1 MAKDS
6 KRTKRFLFLRATFE
20 ESTDLDNLTTL
31 EEYIVQVYSNLKTAK
46 ERVVSY
52 AGQTWVG
59 TFFKKKNDCLFFQFS
74 VATFGEN
81 ATTLP
86 TDDLDRESV
95 ELDTTAPPSG
105 REFSEGDVICCVA
118 RNDIFTCQS
127 LVRDSK
133 IELYL
138 RALFDKAGLSSRA
151 QTLHVDKPANFDK
164 IRMIKEIGVK
174 SIRIKAS
181 LSDAQFMRLDD
192 IHGRG
197 PLKKLIRGLVCE
209 DKKLVEAARDSE
221 AQLKIEFN
229 VPKKSIASGP
239 QDWIETEALEAVDE
253 GESYQII
260 TNDGKVITSD
270 EVTISK
276 KERLERFGKSVFVDE
291 AMRKLETFKNEFGLS
306 YGTRK
311 N

>member
-6 KRTKRFLFLRATFE
+6 KRMKRFLFLRATFE
-20 ESTDLDNLTTL
+20 ESTDLDSSKTL
-31 EEYIVQVYSNLKTAK
+31 EEYIAQSYSNLKTAK
-46 ERVVSY
+46 ERIVSY

-59 TFFKKKNDCLFFQFS
+59 TFFKKKDDCLFFQFS

-86 TDDLDRESV
+86 TDALDMESV
-95 ELDTTAPPSG
+95 ELDATAPPNG

-118 RNDIFTCQS
+118 QNNIFTCQS

-133 IELYL
+133 IEFYL
-138 RALFDKAGLSSRA
+138 RALFEKAELSGRS

-164 IRMIKEIGVK
+164 IRMIKAVGVK

-181 LSDAQFMRLDD
+181 LSDAQFVRLDD
-192 IHGRG
+192 IHGKG
-197 PLKKLIRGLVCE
+197 PFKKILRGLVCE
-209 DKKLVEAARDSE
+209 DKALVEAARDSE
-221 AQLKIEFN
+221 AQMKIEFN
-229 VPKKSIASGP
+229 VPKKSITSGA
-239 QDWIETEALEAVDE
+239 QEWIETEALEAMGE
-253 GESYQII
+253 GDSYQII

-270 EVTISK
+270 DITISK
-276 KERLERFGKSVFVDE
+276 NERLERFGKSVFVDE
-291 AMRKLETFKNEFGLS
+291 AMRKLEIFKNEFEMIH
-306 YGTRK
+306 GTGK

>member
-1 MAKDS
+1 MAKDN
-6 KRTKRFLFLRATFE
+6 KRMKRLLFLRATFE
-20 ESTDLDNLTTL
+20 DSTDLDSSTTL
-31 EEYIVQVYSNLKTAK
+31 EGYIAQAYSNLKTAK
-46 ERVVSY
+46 ERIVSY

-59 TFFKKKNDCLFFQFS
+59 TFFHKKSDCLFFQFS

-86 TDDLDRESV
+86 TDALDNESI
-95 ELDTTAPPSG
+95 ELDATAPPNG

-118 RNDIFTCQS
+118 QNNIFTCQS

-133 IELYL
+133 IEFYL
-138 RALFDKAGLSSRA
+138 RALFEKAELSGRS

-164 IRMIKEIGVK
+164 IRMIQEIGVK

-192 IHGRG
+192 IHGKS
-197 PLKKLIRGLVCE
+197 PLKKIIRGLVCE

-221 AQLKIEFN
+221 AQMKIEFN
-229 VPKKSIASGP
+229 VPQKSINPGA
-239 QDWIETEALEAVDE
+239 QEWIEAEALEAMAE
-253 GESYQII
+253 GDSYQII
-260 TNDGKVITSD
+260 TNDGKIITSD
-270 EVTISK
+270 EITISK

-291 AMRKLETFKNEFGLS
+291 AMRKLEIFKDEFGLS
-306 YGTRK
+306 YGTRQ